1 MSEAREKLIVALDVP
16 SVDEAKALIEKLG
29 DSVGVYKIGLEL
41 LFSGGFDL
49 ARDLARQGRSVF
61 VDAKLLDIDATVER
75 ATAVIAES
83 GAAFLTVHA
92 MDRKTIAAAVRG
104 RGDAKLKLLGVTVLT
119 NLSRADLAEHGIDEA
134 PLAVVQRRAMMARD
148 GGFDGIIASG
158 QEARAL
164 RERLRQVLIVT
175 PGIRPAGAEKQDQT
189 RVVTPEAAIKAGADY
204 LVVGRPI
211 TRAADPRAAAEA
223 IVAEIEAATG
233 ELVTFAQ
240 RSRHGRACPG
250 HPRIS
255 AVRSSKSW
263 MPGTRPGM
271 TRRRLGRT

>member
-1 MSEAREKLIVALDVP
+1 MSAPREKLIVALDVP
-16 SVDEAKALIEKLG
+16 NVDAAKSLIDTLG

-41 LFSGGFDL
+41 LFSGGFALAQDL
-49 ARDLARQGRSVF
+49 AHQGHSVF
-61 VDAKLLDIDATVER
+61 VDAKLLDIEATVER
-75 ATAVIAES
+75 ATAVIAAS

-104 RGDAKLKLLGVTVLT
+104 RGDSKLNLLGVTVLT

-148 GGFDGIIASG
+148 GGFDGVIASA

-164 RERLRQVLIVT
+164 RERLRQTLIVT
-175 PGIRPAGAEKQDQT
+175 PGIRPTGADTQDQA
-189 RVVTPEAAIKAGADY
+189 RIMTPSAAIKAGADY

-223 IVAEIEAATG
+223 IVAEIAAS
-233 ELVTFAQ
+233 L
-240 RSRHGRACPG
+240 P
-250 HPRIS
+250 
-255 AVRSSKSW
+255 K
-263 MPGTRPGM
+263 
-271 TRRRLGRT
+271 